1 MKNVTTTF
9 AGLRLKNPVIISSS
23 DLTNSSEK
31 NKKLEEAGAAAVILK
46 SLFEEQIMM
55 QISAESQH
63 ASDYFMTGQDDY
75 MAQYIRANQ
84 LSEYLS
90 LIRESKKVCTIPV
103 IASLNCFSADEWE
116 NFSREIEKAG
126 ADAIE
131 LNIMFIPTDK
141 DLANGVTEQRYVEI
155 LRRIKTSIRIP
166 VIVKLTQYVTNLLWL
181 INQLHAN
188 GADGIVLFNRMYR
201 PDIDIKNL
209 EYVQGD
215 KFGHEA
221 DLYERLRWTGIAS
234 SYVKTD
240 YAVSGGLFSG
250 EDLIKS
256 ILAGASAVEVCSSI
270 YKNGAEVIKQMLGT
284 LDSWMDEKG
293 FEEIRDFKGIMNVDK
308 QGDVNHFER
317 TQFLKY
323 YHMNN

>member
-23 DLTNSSEK
+23 DLTNSPEK

-55 QISAESQH
+55 HISAESQH

-188 GADGIVLFNRMYR
+188 GADGIVLFNRFFR
-201 PDIDIKNL
+201 PDIDIDSLSFASGSPVSDEN
-209 EYVQGD
+209 EYAEALRWIGLMSGEV
-215 KFGHEA
+215 KA
-221 DLYERLRWTGIAS
+221 DLVGNTGIHDGKTV
-234 SYVKTD
+234 VKMLL
-240 YAVSGGLFSG
+240 SGA
-250 EDLIKS
+250 K
-256 ILAGASAVEVCSSI
+256 AVEVCTAVIQKGFSRI
-270 YKNGAEVIKQMLGT
+270 AEMNSFIE
-284 LDSWMDEKG
+284 SWMEKHG
-293 FEEIRDFKGIMNVDK
+293 YSALSDFIGILSQEHIADGWK
-308 QGDVNHFER
+308 WER
-317 TQFLKY
+317 TQFLKTIGQ
-323 YHMNN
+323 